1 MACWPATPWPSRQ
14 AGIASYP
21 TSSGRGRR
29 GRQAPARCANAGCP
43 ASRFAPAW
51 ACRRL
56 RSVLARDHG
65 KPRELP
71 PTGEPPGSGYA
82 GAEASGDLRPG
93 AGDGREIDA
102 CSITPMGS
110 KNCRVELADLGTEA
124 EQRCNHGNKR
134 CGHRRWQVP
143 PHPPRPMTRWTSP
156 PPCNGPCAAPEA
168 CARNSSKPRPI
179 VLRAMPVASDTVAIP
194 SHPAASASE
203 AANRRRA
210 HSSRTGLTNSKLRL
224 MAAVSIIAKTTEQ
237 CPKRESS
244 APNPF
249 DSSNYRRILRTVIG
263 IRGRSFTFTGM
274 TGGLWL
280 VHDPPC
286 CHQS

>member
-1 MACWPATPWPSRQ
+1 MPVAQLRDSPQPGLAAGCVLFWHETTGSPANSRPQ
-14 AGIASYP
+14 ANLPAAVTLAQRQAAICGPVPGMVARLTLVLSRRWAARTAVSSLPISEPRLSSAATMGTSAAGIAG
-21 TSSGRGRR
+21 GR
-29 GRQAPARCANAGCP
+29 C
-43 ASRFAPAW
+43 
-51 ACRRL
+51 
-56 RSVLARDHG
+56 
-65 KPRELP
+65 
-71 PTGEPPGSGYA
+71 
-82 GAEASGDLRPG
+82 
-93 AGDGREIDA
+93 
-102 CSITPMGS
+102 
-110 KNCRVELADLGTEA
+110 
-124 EQRCNHGNKR
+124 
-134 CGHRRWQVP
+134 P